1 VHLFG
6 GQRSVAHIIG
16 LTLRILIGELSM
28 NDALKDWLN
37 DVFNELRNL
46 DISVT
51 ISDGYKPKS
60 YNVNMDSNKFVGT
73 ICFWP
78 DDIFEFQFNDCKT
91 GDIILL
97 DTVSFNSPSQLRD
110 YLDKLIFEKLI
121 RKVVPL

>member
-1 VHLFG
+1 
-6 GQRSVAHIIG
+6 
-16 LTLRILIGELSM
+16 M